1 MSSHRGPLSPVA
13 IGALLMATGLVGIV
27 VGHVSAKGWTWSGM
41 VSDIGTSV
49 GAELIAVAVTVLMID
64 RLAERRES
72 ARLRQQLVREAS
84 STDHGLALRAVLE
97 LDVRGWLAEGAL
109 VEARL
114 RDANLHDIVL
124 EGQDLHGA
132 DLVGAN
138 LRKANLSRANLT
150 DCDFNNADLSEAV
163 IEMADFTGAR
173 LQDAQ
178 LNHADMAQAVL
189 RSADLAGANL
199 AHSDL
204 TEADLRG
211 AVLRG
216 ADLTGCLLD
225 NIRMDSS
232 TTWDE
237 TTRWPAGFSPQA
249 VIGAAI

>member
-1 MSSHRGPLSPVA
+1 MTGRRGPLSPIA
-13 IGALLMATGLVGIV
+13 IGGMIMAAGLIGIV
-27 VGHVSAKGWTWSGM
+27 IGHVSAEGWTWSGL
-41 VSDIGTSV
+41 VSDVGTSV
-49 GAELIAVAVTVLMID
+49 GAELVAVAVTVLMID
-64 RLAERRES
+64 RLAERRENL
-72 ARLRQQLVREAS
+72 RLRQQLVREAS
-84 STDHGLALRAVLE
+84 STDHGLALRSVLE

-109 VEARL
+109 AGARL

-124 EGQDLHGA
+124 EGQDLHEA

-138 LRKANLSRANLT
+138 LRKANLSRADLKGCNL
-150 DCDFNNADLSEAV
+150 NNADLTEAV
-163 IEMADFTGAR
+163 IEMTDFTAAR

-178 LNHADMAQAVL
+178 LSHADMARAVL

-204 TEADLRG
+204 TEADLQG

-225 NIRMDSS
+225 SVRMDSS
-232 TTWDE
+232 TLWDE

-249 VIGAAI
+249 AVGTPI